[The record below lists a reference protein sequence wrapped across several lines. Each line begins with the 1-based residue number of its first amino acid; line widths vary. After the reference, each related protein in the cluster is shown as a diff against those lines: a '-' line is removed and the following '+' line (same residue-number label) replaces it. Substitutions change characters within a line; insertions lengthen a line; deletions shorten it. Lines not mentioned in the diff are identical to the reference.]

1 VSTWGEQIRESRAAI
16 AGVVRNPGL
25 RRLNLALVGSVIGDW
40 AYAVAAS
47 VYAYTQGGATAVGVL
62 GVIRYVSVAVVTPF
76 ASVLADRHDR
86 RRVMIVADAVRA
98 VLVLAA
104 AAIIEADGPA
114 VAVYVL
120 AVVVALVGT
129 PFRPAQA
136 ALLPQLAERAD
147 ELTAANVASSTIE
160 SVGFFA
166 GPALAGLLLA
176 VTDTAAVYA
185 FDALTFVWS
194 AVVVLGLR
202 LPAEASAAASD
213 PRPGD
218 GDGDE
223 PDAGTEPDVSAGFL
237 RESMAGYRE
246 ILRSRELRLLIG
258 LYCAQ
263 TLIAG
268 ASVVFIVAIALD
280 LLELGDGGV
289 GLLEA
294 TLGVGGLIGGLVALV
309 LSRRERLAFDF
320 GIGVALWAAPLIL
333 VAAWPALPAALVAMA
348 MIGMANSLV
357 DINAS
362 TLLQRL
368 VPDAV
373 MGRVFGA
380 MDSAVIGGMAL
391 GAALMPV
398 LLHTI
403 GLRAGLAVLGGA
415 VTALV
420 ALGVVGAGAHRPAAP
435 CARRYRGAAAG
446 PDARRAARTGARAA
460 RTRVAGA
467 AAGRRGGRVPR
478 GRGGRPLLRDR
489 TRSGR
494 RDHSRRVRAVGDGRR
509 QLRRDRPAPR
519 RPAHGHRH
527 RGDRHR
533 RPVDRPRSVPAG
545 RHRTRCG
552 DRARRAAG
560 HLASR
565 HRLTLAALARADQP
579 RRRAPSEKTR
589 PSVAISTVGACG
601 SASSP
606 RNMSPIAN
614 TWSSVREGS
623 WWNNST
629 VRAPAARPSVT
640 A

>member
-1 VSTWGEQIRESRAAI
+1 MSTWGEQIRESRAAI

-76 ASVLADRHDR
+76 ASVLADRYDR

-136 ALLPQLAERAD
+136 ALLTQLAERAD

-420 ALGVVGAGAHRPAAP
+420 VLGVSGLMRIDQQHRAPAGIEVLRRVPMLAVLPEPVLERLARGSQVRQLADGEVVFREGEVGDRFYVIE
-435 CARRYRGAAAG
+435 R
-446 PDARRAARTGARAA
+446 
-460 RTRVAGA
+460 
-467 AAGRRGGRVPR
+467 GRVDVTIR
-478 GRGGRPLLRDR
+478 DEFVRSETAGDSFGEIALLRDVPR
-489 TRSGR
+489 T
-494 RDHSRRVRAVGDGRR
+494 A
-509 QLRRDRPAPR
+509 
-519 RPAHGHRH
+519 
-527 RGDRHR
+527 
-533 RPVDRPRSVPAG
+533 
-545 RHRTRCG
+545 T
-552 DRARRAAG
+552 
-560 HLASR
+560 
-565 HRLTLAALARADQP
+565 
-579 RRRAPSEKTR
+579 
-589 PSVAISTVGACG
+589 
-601 SASSP
+601 
-606 RNMSPIAN
+606 
-614 TWSSVREGS
+614 
-623 WWNNST
+623 
-629 VRAPAARPSVT
+629 VT
-640 A
+640 AATDTVVRSIDRDLFLPAVTGHGAATERAEQLVTWRLGIV

>member
-1 VSTWGEQIRESRAAI
+1 MSTWGEQIRESRAAI

-420 ALGVVGAGAHRPAAP
+420 VLGVSGLMRIDQQHRAPAGIEVLRRVPMLAVLPEPVLERLARGSQVRQLADGEVVFREGEVGDRFYVIE
-435 CARRYRGAAAG
+435 R
-446 PDARRAARTGARAA
+446 
-460 RTRVAGA
+460 
-467 AAGRRGGRVPR
+467 GRVDVTIR
-478 GRGGRPLLRDR
+478 DEFVRSETAGDSFGEIALLRDVPR
-489 TRSGR
+489 T
-494 RDHSRRVRAVGDGRR
+494 A
-509 QLRRDRPAPR
+509 
-519 RPAHGHRH
+519 
-527 RGDRHR
+527 
-533 RPVDRPRSVPAG
+533 
-545 RHRTRCG
+545 T
-552 DRARRAAG
+552 
-560 HLASR
+560 
-565 HRLTLAALARADQP
+565 
-579 RRRAPSEKTR
+579 
-589 PSVAISTVGACG
+589 
-601 SASSP
+601 
-606 RNMSPIAN
+606 
-614 TWSSVREGS
+614 
-623 WWNNST
+623 
-629 VRAPAARPSVT
+629 VT
-640 A
+640 AATDTVVRSIDRDLFLPAVTGHGAATERAEQLVTWRLGIV

>member
-1 VSTWGEQIRESRAAI
+1 MSTWGEQIRESRAAI

-420 ALGVVGAGAHRPAAP
+420 ALGTSGLVRIDQQHRAPAGIEVLRRVPMLAVLPEPVLERLARGSQVRQLADGEVVFREGEVGDRFYVIE
-435 CARRYRGAAAG
+435 R
-446 PDARRAARTGARAA
+446 
-460 RTRVAGA
+460 
-467 AAGRRGGRVPR
+467 GRVDVTIR
-478 GRGGRPLLRDR
+478 DEFVRSETAGDSFGEIALLRDVPR
-489 TRSGR
+489 T
-494 RDHSRRVRAVGDGRR
+494 A
-509 QLRRDRPAPR
+509 
-519 RPAHGHRH
+519 
-527 RGDRHR
+527 
-533 RPVDRPRSVPAG
+533 
-545 RHRTRCG
+545 T
-552 DRARRAAG
+552 
-560 HLASR
+560 
-565 HRLTLAALARADQP
+565 
-579 RRRAPSEKTR
+579 
-589 PSVAISTVGACG
+589 
-601 SASSP
+601 
-606 RNMSPIAN
+606 
-614 TWSSVREGS
+614 
-623 WWNNST
+623 
-629 VRAPAARPSVT
+629 VT
-640 A
+640 AATDTVVRSIDRDLFLPAVTGHGAATERAEQLVTWRLGIV

>member
-1 VSTWGEQIRESRAAI
+1 MSTWGEQIRESRAAI

-76 ASVLADRHDR
+76 ASVLADRYDR

-246 ILRSRELRLLIG
+246 ILRSCELRLLIG

-420 ALGVVGAGAHRPAAP
+420 ALGTSGLVRIDQQHRAPAGIEVLRRVPMLAVLPEPVLERLARGSQVRQLADGEVVFREGEVGDRFYVIE
-435 CARRYRGAAAG
+435 R
-446 PDARRAARTGARAA
+446 
-460 RTRVAGA
+460 
-467 AAGRRGGRVPR
+467 GRVDVTIR
-478 GRGGRPLLRDR
+478 DEFVRSETAGDSFGEIALLRDVPR
-489 TRSGR
+489 T
-494 RDHSRRVRAVGDGRR
+494 A
-509 QLRRDRPAPR
+509 
-519 RPAHGHRH
+519 
-527 RGDRHR
+527 
-533 RPVDRPRSVPAG
+533 
-545 RHRTRCG
+545 T
-552 DRARRAAG
+552 
-560 HLASR
+560 
-565 HRLTLAALARADQP
+565 
-579 RRRAPSEKTR
+579 
-589 PSVAISTVGACG
+589 
-601 SASSP
+601 
-606 RNMSPIAN
+606 
-614 TWSSVREGS
+614 
-623 WWNNST
+623 
-629 VRAPAARPSVT
+629 VT
-640 A
+640 AATDTVVRSIDRDLFLPAVTGHGAATERAEQLVTWRLGIV

>member
-1 VSTWGEQIRESRAAI
+1 MSTWGEQIRESRAAI

-76 ASVLADRHDR
+76 ASVLADRYDR

-202 LPAEASAAASD
+202 LPAAADD

-246 ILRSRELRLLIG
+246 ILRSCELRLLIG

-420 ALGVVGAGAHRPAAP
+420 VLGVSGLMRIDQQHRAPAGIEVLRRVPMLAVLPEPVLERLARGSQVRQLADGEVVFREGEVGDRFYVIE
-435 CARRYRGAAAG
+435 R
-446 PDARRAARTGARAA
+446 
-460 RTRVAGA
+460 
-467 AAGRRGGRVPR
+467 GRVDVTIR
-478 GRGGRPLLRDR
+478 DEFVRSETAGDSFGEIALLRDVPR
-489 TRSGR
+489 T
-494 RDHSRRVRAVGDGRR
+494 A
-509 QLRRDRPAPR
+509 
-519 RPAHGHRH
+519 
-527 RGDRHR
+527 
-533 RPVDRPRSVPAG
+533 
-545 RHRTRCG
+545 T
-552 DRARRAAG
+552 
-560 HLASR
+560 
-565 HRLTLAALARADQP
+565 
-579 RRRAPSEKTR
+579 
-589 PSVAISTVGACG
+589 
-601 SASSP
+601 
-606 RNMSPIAN
+606 
-614 TWSSVREGS
+614 
-623 WWNNST
+623 
-629 VRAPAARPSVT
+629 VT
-640 A
+640 AATDTVVRSIDRDLFLPAVTGHGAATERAEQLVTWRLGIV

>member
-1 VSTWGEQIRESRAAI
+1 MSTWGEQIRESREAI

-86 RRVMIVADAVRA
+86 RRVMIVADSVRA

-202 LPAEASAAASD
+202 LPAEASATASD

-333 VAAWPALPAALVAMA
+333 VAAWPALPAALLAMA

-420 ALGVVGAGAHRPAAP
+420 VLGVSGLMRIDQQHRAPAGIEVLRRVPMLAVLPEPVLERLARGSQVRQLADGEVVFREGEVGDRFYVIE
-435 CARRYRGAAAG
+435 R
-446 PDARRAARTGARAA
+446 
-460 RTRVAGA
+460 
-467 AAGRRGGRVPR
+467 GRVDVTIR
-478 GRGGRPLLRDR
+478 DEFVRSETAGDSFGEIALLRDVPR
-489 TRSGR
+489 T
-494 RDHSRRVRAVGDGRR
+494 A
-509 QLRRDRPAPR
+509 
-519 RPAHGHRH
+519 
-527 RGDRHR
+527 
-533 RPVDRPRSVPAG
+533 
-545 RHRTRCG
+545 T
-552 DRARRAAG
+552 
-560 HLASR
+560 
-565 HRLTLAALARADQP
+565 
-579 RRRAPSEKTR
+579 
-589 PSVAISTVGACG
+589 
-601 SASSP
+601 
-606 RNMSPIAN
+606 
-614 TWSSVREGS
+614 
-623 WWNNST
+623 
-629 VRAPAARPSVT
+629 VT
-640 A
+640 AATDTVVRSIDRDLFLPAVTGHGAATERAEQLVTWRLGIV

>member
-1 VSTWGEQIRESRAAI
+1 MSTWGEQIRESRAAI

-76 ASVLADRHDR
+76 ASVLADRYDR

-246 ILRSRELRLLIG
+246 ILRSCELRLLIG

-420 ALGVVGAGAHRPAAP
+420 VLGVSGLMRIDQQHRAPAGIEVLRRVPMLAVLPEPVLERLARGSQVRQLADGEVVFREGEVGDRFYVIE
-435 CARRYRGAAAG
+435 R
-446 PDARRAARTGARAA
+446 
-460 RTRVAGA
+460 
-467 AAGRRGGRVPR
+467 GRVDVTIR
-478 GRGGRPLLRDR
+478 DEFVRSETAGDSFGEIALLRDVPR
-489 TRSGR
+489 T
-494 RDHSRRVRAVGDGRR
+494 A
-509 QLRRDRPAPR
+509 
-519 RPAHGHRH
+519 
-527 RGDRHR
+527 
-533 RPVDRPRSVPAG
+533 
-545 RHRTRCG
+545 T
-552 DRARRAAG
+552 
-560 HLASR
+560 
-565 HRLTLAALARADQP
+565 
-579 RRRAPSEKTR
+579 
-589 PSVAISTVGACG
+589 
-601 SASSP
+601 
-606 RNMSPIAN
+606 
-614 TWSSVREGS
+614 
-623 WWNNST
+623 
-629 VRAPAARPSVT
+629 VT
-640 A
+640 AATDTVVRSIDRDLFLPAVTGHGAATERAEQLVTWRLGIV

>member
-420 ALGVVGAGAHRPAAP
+420 ALGTSGLVRIDQQHRAPAGIEVLRRVPMLAVLPEPVLERLARGSQVRQLADGEVVFREGEVGDRFYVIE
-435 CARRYRGAAAG
+435 R
-446 PDARRAARTGARAA
+446 
-460 RTRVAGA
+460 
-467 AAGRRGGRVPR
+467 GRVDVTIR
-478 GRGGRPLLRDR
+478 DEFVRSETAGDSFGEIALLRDVPR
-489 TRSGR
+489 T
-494 RDHSRRVRAVGDGRR
+494 A
-509 QLRRDRPAPR
+509 
-519 RPAHGHRH
+519 
-527 RGDRHR
+527 
-533 RPVDRPRSVPAG
+533 
-545 RHRTRCG
+545 T
-552 DRARRAAG
+552 
-560 HLASR
+560 
-565 HRLTLAALARADQP
+565 
-579 RRRAPSEKTR
+579 
-589 PSVAISTVGACG
+589 
-601 SASSP
+601 
-606 RNMSPIAN
+606 
-614 TWSSVREGS
+614 
-623 WWNNST
+623 
-629 VRAPAARPSVT
+629 VT
-640 A
+640 AATDTVVRSIDRDLFLPAVTGHGAATERAEQLVTWRLGIV